1 MISLENIA
9 SHELIG
15 QYTEIVKSSN
25 QFMVGFN
32 GTIVDETKNMFTVKA
47 NNTTKKIPK
56 AINSWKFVINGNEK
70 IIEGTKITK
79 RPFDRI
85 GVRL

>member
-15 QYTEIVKSSN
+15 QRTEIVRSSN
-25 QFMVGFN
+25 QFMVGLN
-32 GTIVDETKNMFTVKA
+32 GVIVDETRNMFTVKV
-47 NNTTKKIPK
+47 NNITKKIPK
-56 AINSWKFVINGNEK
+56 AVNSWKFIINGQEK

-85 GVRL
+85 GVKL

>member
-15 QYTEIVKSSN
+15 QNTEIVRSSN
-25 QFMVGFN
+25 QLMVGLN
-32 GTIVDETKNMFTVKA
+32 GVIVDETRNMFTVKI
-47 NNTTKKIPK
+47 NNITKKIPK
-56 AINSWKFVINGNEK
+56 AINSWKFVINGQEK
-70 IIEGTKITK
+70 IIDGTKITK

>member
-15 QYTEIVKSSN
+15 QYTEIVRSSN
-25 QFMVGFN
+25 QLMVGLN
-32 GTIVDETKNMFTVKA
+32 GVIMDETRNMFTVKV
-47 NNTTKKIPK
+47 NNNTKKIPK
-56 AINSWKFVINGNEK
+56 AINSWKFVINGQEK
-70 IIEGTKITK
+70 IIDGKKITK

-85 GVRL
+85 GVKL